1 MTSQPFSFI
10 FLIFSFILIFGP
22 TDTFEKPISMDLA
35 HVEELVIIILLLI
48 GAFTWKLTHKTKERR
63 YFSAEV
69 KKQVIIDQKYK
80 CAICKKSIGV
90 WDYDHKDGNRS
101 NNKISNCQALC
112 PNCHAKKTRG
122 LLKTK
127 EKSQFRVKNILI
139 IIIIIIFFVFLFY
152 YSLQKNDIL
161 LKNEFIRCYT
171 IIIEKIISMN
181 LAV

>member
-1 MTSQPFSFI
+1 MTLQSFSFI
-10 FLIFSFILIFGP
+10 FIIYFFIHIDIIFGQ
-22 TDTFEKPISMDLA
+22 TDTFEKPISMDLTNTDLL
-35 HVEELVIIILLLI
+35 VVIIFFLLI

-69 KKQVIIDQKYK
+69 KKQVLIDQKYK

-139 IIIIIIFFVFLFY
+139 IIIIIIFFVFLY
-152 YSLQKNDIL
+152 YYNMQKNDIL
-161 LKNEFIRCYT
+161 LKSDLLGVTKLY
-171 IIIEKIISMN
+171 
-181 LAV
+181 

>member
-1 MTSQPFSFI
+1 MTLQPFSFI
-10 FLIFSFILIFGP
+10 FIIFSFIRINIIFGQ

-35 HVEELVIIILLLI
+35 NAEDLVVIIFFLLI
-48 GAFTWKLTHKTKERR
+48 GAFIWKLTHKTKERR

-122 LLKTK
+122 LLKAK

-139 IIIIIIFFVFLFY
+139 IIIIIIFFVFLY
-152 YSLQKNDIL
+152 YYNMQKNDIL
-161 LKNEFIRCYT
+161 LKSDLLGVT
-171 IIIEKIISMN
+171 K
-181 LAV
+181 L

>member
-1 MTSQPFSFI
+1 MTLQPFPFI
-10 FLIFSFILIFGP
+10 FIIFSFIHINIIFGQ

-35 HVEELVIIILLLI
+35 NAEDLVVIIFFLLI

-122 LLKTK
+122 LLKAK
-127 EKSQFRVKNILI
+127 EKSQSRVRIILI
-139 IIIIIIFFVFLFY
+139 IIVIILFFVVLY
-152 YSLQKNDIL
+152 YYNMQKNVIL
-161 LKNEFIRCYT
+161 LKSEIY
-171 IIIEKIISMN
+171 
-181 LAV
+181 

>member
-1 MTSQPFSFI
+1 MTLQPFPFI
-10 FLIFSFILIFGP
+10 FIIFSFIHINIIFGQ

-35 HVEELVIIILLLI
+35 NAEDLVVIIFFLLI
-48 GAFTWKLTHKTKERR
+48 GAFIWKLTHKTKERR

-122 LLKTK
+122 LLKAK
-127 EKSQFRVKNILI
+127 EKSQFRVKNII
-139 IIIIIIFFVFLFY
+139 IIIIIITFFVFLY
-152 YSLQKNDIL
+152 YYNMQKNDIL
-161 LKNEFIRCYT
+161 LKSDLLGVT
-171 IIIEKIISMN
+171 K
-181 LAV
+181 L

>member
-1 MTSQPFSFI
+1 MTLRHFLFI
-10 FLIFSFILIFGP
+10 FIIFSFIQINIIFGQ
-22 TDTFEKPISMDLA
+22 TDNFEKPISMNLA
-35 HVEELVIIILLLI
+35 NTEELVIIIFFLII
-48 GAFTWKLTHKTKERR
+48 GAFTWKLTHKNKERR

-139 IIIIIIFFVFLFY
+139 IIIIIIFFVFLY
-152 YSLQKNDIL
+152 YYNMQKNDIL
-161 LKNEFIRCYT
+161 LKSDLLDVI
-171 IIIEKIISMN
+171 K
-181 LAV
+181 L